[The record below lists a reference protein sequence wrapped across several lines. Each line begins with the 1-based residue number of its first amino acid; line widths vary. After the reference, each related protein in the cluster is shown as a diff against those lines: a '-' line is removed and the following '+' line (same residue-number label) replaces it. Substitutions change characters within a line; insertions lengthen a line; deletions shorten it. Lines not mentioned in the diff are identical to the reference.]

1 MLKEAKEILIKK
13 EDEGFILEWIYDK
26 PLEVE
31 NDFGEEQ
38 VIYKSSTRCEDV
50 YDIIS
55 TIIDPFDIDFKKL
68 ELTSLRMHLPFDD
81 TDYELITDYAKHK
94 NLSVRQVR
102 LQIKEGSLDSIKI
115 NRFTLVKNKEL
126 ER

>member
-1 MLKEAKEILIKK
+1 MLKEAKESLIKK

-31 NDFGEEQ
+31 NDFGEKQ
-38 VIYKSSTRCEDV
+38 IIYKSSTRCEDV

-68 ELTSLRMHLPFDD
+68 ELTSLRMHLPSDD
-81 TDYELITDYAKHK
+81 TDYELINDYAKHK

-102 LQIKEGSLDSIKI
+102 QQIKEGSLDSIKI

>member
-1 MLKEAKEILIKK
+1 
-13 EDEGFILEWIYDK
+13 
-26 PLEVE
+26 
-31 NDFGEEQ
+31 
-38 VIYKSSTRCEDV
+38 
-50 YDIIS
+50 
-55 TIIDPFDIDFKKL
+55 
-68 ELTSLRMHLPFDD
+68 MHLPSDD
-81 TDYELITDYAKHK
+81 TDYELINDYAKHK